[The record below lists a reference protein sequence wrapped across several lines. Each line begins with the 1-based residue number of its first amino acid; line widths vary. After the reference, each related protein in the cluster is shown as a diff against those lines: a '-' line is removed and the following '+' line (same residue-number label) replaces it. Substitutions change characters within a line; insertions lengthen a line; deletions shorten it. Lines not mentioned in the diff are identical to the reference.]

1 MSGVSQGAAM
11 RKAKDERRTGN
22 VLVQQGI
29 LIDDIVDQALAV
41 LVEDEDFPLHDQVRQ
56 GCNEDGAL

>member
-1 MSGVSQGAAM
+1 M
-11 RKAKDERRTGN
+11 RKAKDGRRTGN